1 METALI
7 AYQMSMSPKKYK
19 KQLMKMNSM
28 ESEKIHPGCYIVV
41 VYKDER

>member
-7 AYQMSMSPKKYK
+7 AYQMSMSPEKYK
-19 KQLMKMNSM
+19 KQLMKMNGM
-28 ESEKIHPGCYIVV
+28 ESEKVHSGCYIVV